1 MLLLFAEYIIE
12 IYYIIYNIYIYK
24 NYASIFTFLI
34 VFSTTID
41 FEAII
46 ILPTL
51 LMEELKFGEVK

>member
-34 VFSTTID
+34 VFSTTTD